1 MGLSL
6 SKYWQLGKTAQ
17 CYILFA
23 LLARAFF
30 EVIMTNKDFVNVKI
44 KDRFHKDY
52 ELTDSEIKFA
62 LFCTY
67 FVILGGLFGLFY
79 WMLQIAT
86 RWVMQLHKLV
96 ENGYERAYCNMLN
109 NIEMQ
114 DAKEEW
120 IESRAEELIKN
131 FGNDNDWQIIELLKI
146 KLESKSI
153 DDDIYNQFIVDICY
167 SQARF
172 EYNNQTY

>member
-1 MGLSL
+1 
-6 SKYWQLGKTAQ
+6 
-17 CYILFA
+17 
-23 LLARAFF
+23 
-30 EVIMTNKDFVNVKI
+30 
-44 KDRFHKDY
+44 
-52 ELTDSEIKFA
+52 
-62 LFCTY
+62 
-67 FVILGGLFGLFY
+67 
-79 WMLQIAT
+79 
-86 RWVMQLHKLV
+86 MQLHKLV

-114 DAKEEW
+114 DVQEEW

-131 FGNDNDWQIIELLKI
+131 FSNENDWQIIELLKI

>member
-1 MGLSL
+1 
-6 SKYWQLGKTAQ
+6 
-17 CYILFA
+17 
-23 LLARAFF
+23 
-30 EVIMTNKDFVNVKI
+30 
-44 KDRFHKDY
+44 
-52 ELTDSEIKFA
+52 
-62 LFCTY
+62 
-67 FVILGGLFGLFY
+67 
-79 WMLQIAT
+79 
-86 RWVMQLHKLV
+86 
-96 ENGYERAYCNMLN
+96 MLN

-114 DAKEEW
+114 DAKDEW

>member
-1 MGLSL
+1 
-6 SKYWQLGKTAQ
+6 
-17 CYILFA
+17 
-23 LLARAFF
+23 
-30 EVIMTNKDFVNVKI
+30 
-44 KDRFHKDY
+44 
-52 ELTDSEIKFA
+52 
-62 LFCTY
+62 
-67 FVILGGLFGLFY
+67 
-79 WMLQIAT
+79 
-86 RWVMQLHKLV
+86 MQLHKLV

>member
-1 MGLSL
+1 
-6 SKYWQLGKTAQ
+6 
-17 CYILFA
+17 
-23 LLARAFF
+23 
-30 EVIMTNKDFVNVKI
+30 
-44 KDRFHKDY
+44 
-52 ELTDSEIKFA
+52 
-62 LFCTY
+62 
-67 FVILGGLFGLFY
+67 
-79 WMLQIAT
+79 
-86 RWVMQLHKLV
+86 
-96 ENGYERAYCNMLN
+96 MLN

-120 IESRAEELIKN
+120 IESRAEELINN

-172 EYNNQTY
+172 EYNNQLY

>member
-1 MGLSL
+1 
-6 SKYWQLGKTAQ
+6 
-17 CYILFA
+17 
-23 LLARAFF
+23 
-30 EVIMTNKDFVNVKI
+30 
-44 KDRFHKDY
+44 
-52 ELTDSEIKFA
+52 
-62 LFCTY
+62 
-67 FVILGGLFGLFY
+67 
-79 WMLQIAT
+79 
-86 RWVMQLHKLV
+86 MQLHKLV
-96 ENGYERAYCNMLN
+96 ENGYERAYCNMSN

-146 KLESKSI
+146 KLENKSI

>member
-1 MGLSL
+1 
-6 SKYWQLGKTAQ
+6 
-17 CYILFA
+17 
-23 LLARAFF
+23 
-30 EVIMTNKDFVNVKI
+30 
-44 KDRFHKDY
+44 
-52 ELTDSEIKFA
+52 
-62 LFCTY
+62 
-67 FVILGGLFGLFY
+67 
-79 WMLQIAT
+79 
-86 RWVMQLHKLV
+86 MQLHKLV
-96 ENGYERAYCNMLN
+96 ENGYESAHCNMLN

-172 EYNNQTY
+172 EYNNQSY

>member
-1 MGLSL
+1 
-6 SKYWQLGKTAQ
+6 
-17 CYILFA
+17 
-23 LLARAFF
+23 
-30 EVIMTNKDFVNVKI
+30 
-44 KDRFHKDY
+44 
-52 ELTDSEIKFA
+52 
-62 LFCTY
+62 
-67 FVILGGLFGLFY
+67 
-79 WMLQIAT
+79 
-86 RWVMQLHKLV
+86 MQLHKLV
-96 ENGYERAYCNMLN
+96 ENGYESAYCNMLN

-172 EYNNQTY
+172 EYSKKFGIKL

>member
-1 MGLSL
+1 
-6 SKYWQLGKTAQ
+6 
-17 CYILFA
+17 
-23 LLARAFF
+23 
-30 EVIMTNKDFVNVKI
+30 
-44 KDRFHKDY
+44 
-52 ELTDSEIKFA
+52 
-62 LFCTY
+62 
-67 FVILGGLFGLFY
+67 
-79 WMLQIAT
+79 
-86 RWVMQLHKLV
+86 MQLHKLV
-96 ENGYERAYCNMLN
+96 ENGYESAYCNMLD

-131 FGNDNDWQIIELLKI
+131 FSNENDWQIIELLKI

-172 EYNNQTY
+172 EYNNQSY